1 MDFHHEKISSS
12 LDLEGILR
20 VLYPQQDKYR
30 LAGAYLISEAG
41 KNENGLDAHK
51 LNSLC
56 KEKNISRATMQKVF
70 VRMRALGMIERRSAK
85 YHVNKEF
92 ATGLRRLGDA
102 WKKVVNEKRFEFDDS
117 KIKISI

>member
-30 LAGAYLISEAG
+30 LAGAWLISAAG
-41 KNENGLDAHK
+41 KDENGLDAHE
-51 LNSLC
+51 LNRIC
-56 KEKNISRATMQKVF
+56 KDKGISRATMQKVF
-70 VRMRALGMIERRSAK
+70 VRLRALGMIERRSAR
-85 YHVNKEF
+85 YYVNKEF

-102 WKKVVNEKRFEFDDS
+102 WKKLVNEKSFGFDDS
-117 KIKISI
+117 KIQISI